1 MMLNS
6 KVGAKG
12 HPSLRGFGC
21 LVAQGLPTPSCL
33 LGSRDS
39 NSAAPKGHGWGING
53 GRNYL
58 PLMPSVALLLT
69 WDGRLCL

>member
-21 LVAQGLPTPSCL
+21 LVAQGLPTPTCL

-39 NSAAPKGHGWGING
+39 NSAAPKGHG
-53 GRNYL
+53 
-58 PLMPSVALLLT
+58 
-69 WDGRLCL
+69 